1 MWIYINVMSEL
12 YTVQVDII
20 TCIPE
25 HHLVSVWRHLSDS
38 SAAQLP
44 VARSNGH
51 GSTPEWLSP
60 GHVIDSGV
68 LQCCPIIK
76 HHKNKIIWDMR
87 PEIQWDETLFLITWL
102 SSSFPHLILSCYA
115 ISPHTHPELYMCSM
129 LLSSNTFLEV
139 LSLSLR
145 NNVLLFN
152 RYILCSNFLHT
163 SFYSASYYM
172 HFEPGNIIYICSDCS
187 VSPHICKCD

>member
-44 VARSNGH
+44 VACSNSH

-60 GHVIDSGV
+60 ADVIDSGV

-76 HHKNKIIWDMR
+76 HHNNKIIWDMR

-115 ISPHTHPELYMCSM
+115 ISPHTHPVLCMCSM

-145 NNVLLFN
+145 NNFLLFKHIKN
-152 RYILCSNFLHT
+152 LYRTSLSSILNLI
-163 SFYSASYYM
+163 
-172 HFEPGNIIYICSDCS
+172 E
-187 VSPHICKCD
+187 